1 MNVDLQKNP
10 KQFEFYVESMA
21 AAQGATV
28 IRNLLY
34 GGAIRGGKSFVCAT
48 IFLRFSEMYPN
59 SKWHVIRSD
68 FPKLIKTIVP
78 TFEKIIDGSPKYRW
92 SRDKSNYFIENKK
105 TGSKIYFMA
114 ENISH
119 DPELNAFLGLE
130 TNGIYFEQIEELS
143 EKLWNIGSSRVGSWY
158 IDKMPTPIKLA
169 TFNPSQ
175 SWIKNKIHIP
185 FMNGQLPKEYHYKLA
200 LPTDNAFVTQEQYDN
215 WNRLDERYKRQFIQG
230 DWTNFDDNGALW
242 AYAYSQAKHLG
253 KVELDPKQEIKLS
266 FDFNKNP
273 MCCSV
278 FQTFG
283 FSKIRIVETIKLP
296 NSDIYDMCNYIKANY
311 GNRLF
316 IVTGDAS
323 GNNLS
328 AMVKDNLTYYRI
340 IMNELNLSVNQLIV
354 PTVNPRIEDN
364 RILVNSVL
372 SRGDFLMDAEKTK
385 PLQFDFENAKVLPDG
400 TLKKMDRS
408 DPTQQ
413 LDALDTCRYA
423 INTFMPTF
431 AET

>member
-1 MNVDLQKNP
+1 MNVDFKKNP
-10 KQFEFYVESMA
+10 KQFDFFCECLKAVKGQSE
-21 AAQGATV
+21 
-28 IRNLLY
+28 IRHLFY

-48 IFLRFSEMYPN
+48 VLLTLAKYYPN
-59 SKWHVIRSD
+59 TRWHIFRVN
-68 FPKLIKTIVP
+68 FPALEATILP
-78 TFEKIIDGSPKYRW
+78 TFNKIIL
-92 SRDKSNYFIENKK
+92 
-105 TGSKIYFMA
+105 GSKDWGWNRSGGNFFLYHKKSDAKIFFKG

-119 DPELNAFLGLE
+119 DPNLEALLGLE
-130 TNGIYFEQIEELS
+130 TNGIFYEQIEELS
-143 EKLWNIGSSRVGSWY
+143 EKLWNIGNSRNGSWY
-158 IDKMPTPIKLA
+158 VDSMPKPITLA

-242 AYAYSQAKHLG
+242 AYAYSQSKHLG

-283 FSKIRIVETIKLP
+283 FSKIRIAETIKLP
-296 NSDIYDMCNYIKANY
+296 NSDIYDMCNYIKATY